1 MPDCLEQL
9 QTFISRSNMQPD
21 RRCLKP
27 ETVHTLSLAPNAF
40 PIDALSPTVAYAF
53 SIVVANSCVTLSQ

>member
-1 MPDCLEQL
+1 M
-9 QTFISRSNMQPD
+9 
-21 RRCLKP
+21 P